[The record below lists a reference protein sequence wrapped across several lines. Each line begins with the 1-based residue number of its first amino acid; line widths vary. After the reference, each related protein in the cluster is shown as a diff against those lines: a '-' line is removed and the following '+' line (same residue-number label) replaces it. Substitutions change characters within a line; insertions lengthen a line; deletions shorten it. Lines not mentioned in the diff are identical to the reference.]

1 MLEEKLINHIVVT
14 GEPWKEQRNLPQ
26 FTRPAGAFQAESCM
40 EPLAAWTPQSQVFLA
55 GNGPGRSAESS
66 LPGPGTLRG
75 FDYPYLYF
83 YLPSKLL
90 LLGAGTDLVFL
101 LEDFK
106 RSEKYNKIK
115 QALLGRHLPQGAV
128 PVTAQH

>member
-1 MLEEKLINHIVVT
+1 M
-14 GEPWKEQRNLPQ
+14 
-26 FTRPAGAFQAESCM
+26 A
-40 EPLAAWTPQSQVFLA
+40 LA
-55 GNGPGRSAESS
+55 GVQRAACPC
-66 LPGPGTLRG
+66 PGTLRG

-83 YLPSKLL
+83 YLPFKLL

-128 PVTAQH
+128 PVTAQHWAAGKQREWHRGLGNLERL